1 MINKDTRAA
10 ITKAIKEWFNNNPTK
25 KNIDLAKHF
34 NVSEMTASRWH
45 KGENVPDL
53 DLLPEL
59 ANYLGISLYD
69 LFGITDPSELSDE
82 ELKVITE
89 YRKQTNMQQAVKNVL
104 SIKD

>member
-53 DLLPEL
+53 DLLPMLLTEE
-59 ANYLGISLYD
+59 
-69 LFGITDPSELSDE
+69 FITTCIVQIEKLRNCCTGAGAAD
-82 ELKVITE
+82 
-89 YRKQTNMQQAVKNVL
+89 QN
-104 SIKD
+104 